1 MIWDSNHWLIYM
13 SLYLDI
19 NNNKG
24 STWRSGS
31 VVECC
36 CSCRTHFAFWNPHQ
50 AAHSFLQLQFWVIF
64 RWLFQTP
71 RVCTHEHMHSKAWR
85 HTSYTCIKRC
95 ARPMISVTIYIIGV
109 CKCAPKCLIS
119 FHSVLGEKGQFSVR
133 YFLKIACTPLA
144 LLCISLPFQT
154 LHIPLIASR
163 SPTVGYIKNTST
175 WSFWSS
181 LFIYSRTLLFWS
193 TGFQSHI
200 SVSLSSPRLVIIIC
214 REANYNCLTVCVL
227 CAIVVLVPS
236 PMETDNKN

>member
-50 AAHSFLQLQFWVIF
+50 AAHSFLQLQLWGIV

-109 CKCAPKCLIS
+109 CKCAHKCLIS

-133 YFLKIACTPLA
+133 YSLKIACIRVA
-144 LLCISLPFQT
+144 LYITAFSDSSHPPDSFTQPHSGLYKKYFHLVILEFLIHLLKNFVILKHWFPVAHLCI
-154 LHIPLIASR
+154 LIKS
-163 SPTVGYIKNTST
+163 
-175 WSFWSS
+175 
-181 LFIYSRTLLFWS
+181 
-193 TGFQSHI
+193 
-200 SVSLSSPRLVIIIC
+200 
-214 REANYNCLTVCVL
+214 
-227 CAIVVLVPS
+227 
-236 PMETDNKN
+236 